1 MMLARSSR
9 VPAGAMDDSTVH
21 AVPFQAS
28 DTALLPLLLTPT
40 ATQVVGVVHA
50 TPERRLFTRRDVIVQ
65 MSW

>member
-1 MMLARSSR
+1 
-9 VPAGAMDDSTVH
+9 MDDSTVH